1 MNRIQTVVGSAIVAS
16 LFAIMPLAA
25 SADTLG
31 VNGATG
37 VVISP
42 NGIVRVIGADVTAV
56 SNGIVN
62 AATTIGSTVIN
73 WIVNISAATKI
84 GANGSANA
92 TTTDITAGDKV
103 SFAGTVSSSI
113 CSTITV
119 AASKIRDMTTFP
131 KAHVVPGTITS
142 IGSNGSFTLSH
153 GDSTLTV
160 NTTAST
166 TLAADGATTAFSSL
180 ETGDRVLV
188 AGTANADG
196 SVITASKI
204 VVKDNNKD
212 KDDDDDDRGD
222 HGKRASNGKNF
233 GGFGGFFAR
242 FHLGKDD

>member
-1 MNRIQTVVGSAIVAS
+1 
-16 LFAIMPLAA
+16 MPLAA

-31 VNGATG
+31 ASGATG

-42 NGIVRVIGADVTAV
+42 SGIVRVIGADVTAV

-62 AATTIGSTVIN
+62 AATTIGNTVIN
-73 WIVNISAATKI
+73 WIVNISLATKI
-84 GANGSANA
+84 GANGSAHA
-92 TTTDITAGDKV
+92 TTTDIKTGDKV
-103 SFAGTVSSSI
+103 SFAGTVSSSVG
-113 CSTITV
+113 SSITV
-119 AASKIRDMTTFP
+119 AASKIRDLTTFP
-131 KAHVVPGTITS
+131 KAHVTPGTITS

-153 GDSTLTV
+153 GDRTVTV

-166 TLAADGATTAFSSL
+166 TIVVNGATSTFGSL
-180 ETGDRVLV
+180 ETGEKVLV

-204 VVKDNNKD
+204 VVKDNSGKD
-212 KDDDDDDRGD
+212 GDDDGK
-222 HGKRASNGKNF
+222 HGKRASHGKNF